1 MNLPRTPRA
10 LVSIA
15 LLILALSLAAYA
27 YLSVPGQAKLSS
39 VPTHFT
45 VNGRTFLFTYVAT
58 NQSGREAG
66 LMNRR
71 ITDTTTM
78 LFVFPAPGIYPF
90 WMYDTN
96 SSLDIMWLNVT
107 GSVGRVV
114 YLLAGAPT
122 CSVTIVCPTYTPTAT
137 ANYVIEAKAG
147 FAETNG
153 VTLGTAVQ
161 LG

>member
-1 MNLPRTPRA
+1 M
-10 LVSIA
+10 VSIA

-27 YLSVPGQAKLSS
+27 YLSVPGQATLSA
-39 VPTHFT
+39 VPTHFA
-45 VNGRTFLFTYVAT
+45 VNGKTYPFTYVAT
-58 NQSGREAG
+58 NQSEREAG
-66 LMNRR
+66 LMNKK
-71 ITDTTTM
+71 ITDTTTE
-78 LFVFPAPGIYPF
+78 LFVFPRFGIYPF

-96 SSLDIMWLNVT
+96 SSLDIIWLNVT

-114 YLLAGAPT
+114 YLLAGAPM
-122 CSVTIVCPTYTPTAT
+122 CSVTLGCPTYTPTAS

-153 VTLGTAVQ
+153 MTLGTTIQ